1 MTERMLRRR
10 AAQVVTAAVAVVA
23 LVATGYGATALAQT
37 EVDAPTT
44 TAPQAAPDGP
54 TSTTTP
60 ATTAPTTAAPT
71 TTLAPTTVPAARPA
85 PTTTVPSGLT
95 EISVP
100 RASAGT
106 ATLSLTKSTTLATP
120 RPGEAF
126 EYRLVGS
133 CSSLVEDCVN
143 FTVTDTLPAE
153 LEVTSLPQSNTLRE
167 VTYDP
172 ATRLLTVRYK
182 VPIAAGATGLPAGSS
197 QSFGIGV
204 RLPVETPVLDGDV
217 ISNTGTVDADNGDP
231 VDSSVDVTAV
241 VPTAP
246 AAAATK
252 SWSPASGL
260 ALTSPDSTVTVTGRN
275 SSSTST
281 QVKEVAVEDST
292 VAVWDRFDLTS
303 AGILEAYPPGAD
315 QVFVD
320 LCLLPVA
327 DAPCAEG
334 DWTTVGPQSGTAPFT
349 LSDGGNTL
357 ADAVG
362 VRYRFS
368 SSSGADLPFSADGG
382 RVAFGLELRD
392 TLRSTGAELNPSTS
406 QRIDNCATP
415 RVVEASSTETFGTD
429 ACDRYTILPG
439 SSVVGASKK
448 MFSDGDGNWAADGHI
463 VVGQN
468 SGVTMAITATN
479 RSAFPVP
486 LMQIAEPS
494 PSALNEFSKIDATK
508 ARINF
513 PAGATQA
520 TVSVDC
526 RSGAD
531 PADVVLTAP
540 PTSVTLT
547 DLGCDPDVFP
557 GSVVVVFSG
566 ADGSG
571 AGLIAPSAA
580 GSLELHGTAARV
592 DTSDVSSGLTNC
604 AETKVSSNPDGTGS
618 STADACATAQ
628 VQNPRPDIGNGV
640 KTTTGVSSIVPG
652 QDLDFAL
659 SFKNTGNIPVSN
671 IVLVDPPDPAAST
684 NPFNLVQLTALRAT
698 TASPPSTLEVYDPN
712 VAAYVPYVASDAALL
727 ARAKGIRLT
736 VTGNLPVGATFRVG
750 YSVKVRS
757 SVPVGASF
765 RNCAQI
771 GIDRPDPAKQFCNT
785 TAVGVA
791 NPTSGA
797 SINKVI
803 SPDRVFRPQ
812 PGLPAQVVQVKHQAQ
827 NTGTLYLKRMVLTD
841 ADVDFFD
848 ATIFKGNIKV
858 NFPHGA
864 NRVQVDVCTTG
875 CGSSIWI
882 TGSRTSSSSPG
893 IPGGVTAADVKGIRF
908 TFTNSNNGYEIL
920 PSPNFPTTGSCTNAT
935 VCFDAEVRQFLASD
949 GTTPVPDQLVDTT
962 DGAGES
968 ELQTP
973 GTTFSIPP
981 VSATLDVVQGTA
993 QLQLDKGPDSRIGPG
1008 DVAPFSLVTTN
1019 TGTDAVV
1026 DPVVVDPLPAGLT
1039 FEPVIAGAPA
1049 GQPYL
1054 LSYVLPAGYP
1064 TPPTVTYTAVKGGDA
1079 GAPPGCTDPNRV
1091 CKLSWSFPGW
1101 TLPPGGKIQA
1111 TFNVK
1116 LSPGVVAGQ
1125 VVTNSAGA
1133 SGANEGLTC
1142 KNATSVTDGAAYGT
1156 GLYCTDTAN
1165 VTTLAGDDFQVSKWV
1180 RADAALGFLNPAGAV
1195 VPVTSSEC
1203 PQFFANGGVYTR
1215 FPCTARTLPGQA
1227 IEYLVLGV
1235 NSGTNPA
1242 SQVVLTDG
1250 LPVQGDTGVLLS
1262 NQPRGTQ
1269 WNNRPT
1275 MLTPVVNAE
1284 GYPATTGYTN
1294 STFPGSSFCTTSL
1307 QPPPAVCPPSAFGA
1321 GFGPGNTGFQTVLN
1335 FPDSDLLPPGGSFT
1349 LTWSMQAPASL
1360 TSALSEPIAWNSV
1373 AYRPTFKLP
1382 GGGTSTLPATEPI
1395 KVGVGMPLGAFGVSK
1410 QVVGLPNGVPVN
1422 PFEFAYSCTVESAS
1436 LGTTEVAS
1444 GTFTLEDG
1452 DVFGSGQVP
1461 QGADCAVWETN
1472 SQGGDSDHIGQDN
1485 AQHVV
1490 IDPVAGIQ
1498 VLPFVNSYE
1507 TGSLTLSKSVVWDA
1521 VPPVELPGPFEFD
1534 VSCSFP
1540 TPDRLL
1546 PGFPQTFSLGDT
1558 GSASITGIPKG
1569 TQCLVVETETQG
1581 SMVTS
1586 WTVTEGTTELG
1597 QDGTAVGATV
1607 ESLAAGGTTVEAT
1620 NRYTTGAVKIVKQLD
1635 GPASMWAQGPFTFD
1649 MTCTDSGG
1657 VLPDVTRTVT
1667 LDAAHLEQVV
1677 SPVPSGFDCSVVETT
1692 RGDAASQT
1700 VTPATAQ
1707 RIPDYTTDPP
1717 GPVVFTAVNDY
1728 PSGSVTVAKQLA
1740 GGAASLMAGASFTL
1754 RVQCERDIVGGAGS
1768 QVVVDRSVTLK
1779 GGEST
1784 TLPDV
1789 VPIGARCWAEE
1800 TRTVGATSV
1809 AITND
1814 VNNKAT
1820 ITDASPDL
1828 TITATNTFSPGGNR
1842 NNLQDQSGIKVVK
1855 SLAGPGA
1862 AAATGPFTFST
1873 VCTLDGFTLPDYPVL
1888 TLTPTNL
1895 VGYVN
1900 PVPAGA
1906 ECTVTETGQGNA
1918 TGVVP
1923 RTVATVT
1930 VPATDAPAVQAD
1942 VVNRFD
1948 NAPTTTVPSNGGNSG
1963 GSNGDGSLARTG
1975 GSVARPLGASVVLL
1989 LAGAGLLAW
1998 RRRREDD

>member
-1 MTERMLRRR
+1 MYLTNRMLRRR
-10 AAQVVTAAVAVVA
+10 AVQLVTTAVAVIGMVA
-23 LVATGYGATALAQT
+23 GGYGATALAQT
-37 EVDAPTT
+37 TADDPSTSASPTTAVESSST
-44 TAPQAAPDGP
+44 TAP
-54 TSTTTP
+54 STTTV
-60 ATTAPTTAAPT
+60 ASTTTSSPSTTLSAAPT
-71 TTLAPTTVPAARPA
+71 S
-85 PTTTVPSGLT
+85 TVPSGPT
-95 EISVP
+95 VVTVP

-106 ATLSLTKSTTLATP
+106 ATLSLTKTTTLATP

-143 FTVTDTLPAE
+143 FTITDTLPAE
-153 LEVTSLPQSNTLRE
+153 LEITALPQSNTLRE
-167 VTYDP
+167 VTFDP
-172 ATRLLTVRYK
+172 VSRLLTVRYK

-197 QSFGIGV
+197 QSVGIGV
-204 RLPVETPVLDGDV
+204 RLPVESPVLDGDV
-217 ISNTGTVDADNGDP
+217 ISNTATVDADNGDP

-241 VPTAP
+241 VPSAP

-252 SWSPASGL
+252 TWSPAAGL
-260 ALTSPDSTVTVTGRN
+260 ALSGANSTVTVTGRN
-275 SSSTST
+275 SSSTAT
-281 QVKEVAVEDST
+281 QVKEVVVEDST
-292 VAVWDRFDLTS
+292 TAVWDRFDLTS

-315 QVFVD
+315 QVYVD
-320 LCLLPVA
+320 LCLVPIA
-327 DAPCAEG
+327 NAPCADG
-334 DWTTVGPQSGTAPFT
+334 DWTTVGPQSGAAPLT
-349 LSDGGNTL
+349 LDDGGNTL
-357 ADAVG
+357 ADVVG

-368 SSSGADLPFSADGG
+368 NSGGTDLPFSADGG

-392 TLRSTGAELNPSTS
+392 TLRATGAELNPSTS

-415 RVVEASSTETFGTD
+415 TVVEASTDETVGTD
-429 ACDRYTILPG
+429 ACARYTILPG
-439 SSVVGASKK
+439 SSVVGATKK
-448 MFSDGDGNWAADGHI
+448 MFSDSDGNWAADGNI

-494 PSALNEFSKIDATK
+494 PSALNEFSKIDVTA
-508 ARINF
+508 ARVNF
-513 PAGATQA
+513 PAGATQS

-547 DLGCDPDVFP
+547 DLGCEAGVFP
-557 GSVVVVFSG
+557 GSVVVAFRG
-566 ADGSG
+566 ADGTG
-571 AGLIAPSAA
+571 AGLIEPSAA

-628 VQNPRPDIGNGV
+628 VQNPRPAIGNGV
-640 KTTTGVSSIVPG
+640 KTTTGVGSIVPG
-652 QDLDFAL
+652 QPLDFAL
-659 SFKNTGNIPVSN
+659 SFRNTGNIPVSN
-671 IVLVDPPDPAAST
+671 IVLVDPPDPTAAG
-684 NPFNLVQLTALRAT
+684 NPFSLVRLTDLQAT
-698 TASPPSTLEVYDPN
+698 TASPPSTLELYDPL
-712 VAAYVPYVASDAALL
+712 AGAYVPYVASNAALL
-727 ARAKGIRLT
+727 ARATGIRVT
-736 VTGNLPVGATFRVG
+736 VTGNVSVGATFRVA
-750 YSVKVRS
+750 YSVVVRD

-765 RNCAQI
+765 RNCAQV
-771 GIDRPDPAKQFCNT
+771 GIDRPDPASQFCNGS
-785 TAVGVA
+785 AVAVA

-797 SINKVI
+797 SINKII

-827 NTGTLYLKRMVLTD
+827 NTGTLYLKRLILTD
-841 ADVDFFD
+841 ADEDFFD
-848 ATIFKGNIKV
+848 ATVFKANIKV
-858 NFPHGA
+858 NFPYGA
-864 NRVQVDVCTTG
+864 NRVRVDVCTTG
-875 CGSSIWI
+875 CASDTWI
-882 TGSRTSSSSPG
+882 TGTRTSSSSPS
-893 IPGGVTAADVKGIRF
+893 IPSGVAAADVKGIRF
-908 TFTNSNNGYEIL
+908 TFTNSSNGYEIL

-962 DGAGES
+962 DGAAES
-968 ELQTP
+968 ELQNP

-1008 DVAPFSLVTTN
+1008 DVAPFSLVATN

-1049 GQPYL
+1049 GQPYV

-1064 TPPTVTYTAVKGGDA
+1064 TPPAVTYTTVKGGDA

-1125 VVTNSAGA
+1125 VVTNTAGA
-1133 SGANEGLTC
+1133 SGANEGLSC
-1142 KNATSVTDGAAYGT
+1142 KNAASATDDPAYGQ
-1156 GLYCTDTAN
+1156 GLYCTDSAT

-1195 VPVTSSEC
+1195 VPVTSPEC

-1215 FPCTARTLPGQA
+1215 FPCTARTLPGSA
-1227 IEYLVLGV
+1227 VEYLVLGV

-1250 LPVQGDTGVLLS
+1250 LPVQGDTGVLLT
-1262 NQPRGTQ
+1262 NQARGTQ

-1294 STFPGSSFCTTSL
+1294 NPFPGSSFCTTSL
-1307 QPPPAVCPPSAFGA
+1307 QPPPAVCPSSAFSA

-1360 TSALSEPIAWNSV
+1360 NSSLSEPIAWNSV

-1410 QVVGLPNGVPVN
+1410 QVVGLPNGVPVD
-1422 PFEFAYSCTVESAS
+1422 PFAFAYSCTVTSAD
-1436 LGTTEVAS
+1436 LGTTVVAT

-1472 SQGGDSDHIGQDN
+1472 AQGADNPYYDEDH
-1485 AQHVV
+1485 AQHVT

-1498 VLPFVNSYE
+1498 LLPFVNSYE
-1507 TGSLTLSKSVVWDA
+1507 TGSLTLTKSVVWDA
-1521 VPPVELPGPFEFD
+1521 VPPVVLPGPFEFD

-1546 PGFPQTFSLGDT
+1546 PGFPQTFSLADG
-1558 GSASITGIPKG
+1558 GSATITGIPKG

-1581 SMVTS
+1581 SMTTS
-1586 WTVTEGTTELG
+1586 WTVTEGTVDVG

-1607 ESLAAGGTTVEAT
+1607 ESLASGGTTVAAT
-1620 NRYTTGAVKIVKQLD
+1620 NTYTTGAVKIVKQLD

-1649 MTCTDSGG
+1649 MTCTDPGG

-1700 VTPATAQ
+1700 VSPATAQ
-1707 RIPDYTTDPP
+1707 RIPGYTTDPP

-1728 PSGSVTVAKQLA
+1728 PSGSVTVAKQLV
-1740 GGAASLMAGASFTL
+1740 GGASSLMAGASFTL

-1784 TLPDV
+1784 TLADV

-1809 AITND
+1809 AITHD
-1814 VNNKAT
+1814 VTNKAT
-1820 ITDASPDL
+1820 ITDATPDL

-1862 AAATGPFTFST
+1862 ASATGPFTFET
-1873 VCTLDGFTLPDYPVL
+1873 VCTLEGFTLPDYPVL
-1888 TLTPTNL
+1888 TLSPTNL

-1900 PVPAGA
+1900 PVPPGA

-1930 VPATDAPAVQAD
+1930 VPATDSPAVEAP

-1948 NAPTTTVPSNGGNSG
+1948 TVPPTTVPSNGGG
-1963 GSNGDGSLARTG
+1963 EDGTNGNGSLARTG
-1975 GSVARPLGASVVLL
+1975 GAVARPLSASAVLL
-1989 LAGAGLLAW
+1989 LTGAGLLAW
-1998 RRRREDD
+1998 RRRREDA